1 MSDFVGEPGTV
12 AATWVGAG
20 TSLTVVS
27 GFLGGCWAGLAW
39 LASTGLD
46 SGGLTMTVRPGPRLR
61 FGVVGGVRSSAG
73 SECVSMP
80 WAGFKYGR
88 RFGGRLCAGGVGGGR
103 AFDGGFPMKVGG
115 TI

>member
-1 MSDFVGEPGTV
+1 MSRETV

-27 GFLGGCWAGLAW
+27 GFLGGCWAGLAC

-46 SGGLTMTVRPGPRLR
+46 SGGLTMTVRPDPRPR
-61 FGVVGGVRSSAG
+61 SGVVGGVRSSAG

-80 WAGFKYGR
+80 WAGFK
-88 RFGGRLCAGGVGGGR
+88 VGGGL
-103 AFDGGFPMKVGG
+103 AAGCALVASAGGSDGGFE
-115 TI
+115 